1 MKIPDQRIF
10 AMLALHTVLAETL
23 GVHFLLSKSRLVT
36 LAALIAGLVHA
47 RTVNLSQLA
56 VHLCGS
62 ARHASKY
69 RRLQRF
75 FQFVRLDQCVAAR
88 LVVHM
93 LNLERPKLLALDHTN
108 WKLGSRDIQG
118 WAEPRQL

>member
-47 RTVNLSQLA
+47 RTVNLSHLA